1 MNYIRHLN
9 TFFAVVR
16 HDNRLTTSHISLY
29 MALFQYWNFN
39 RFQNPFTVYRNDIM
53 RLSKIG
59 SKNTYHK
66 CMKELHQARYI
77 FHHPSATKYK
87 PVKISMTM
95 LDKTAQKNP
104 EQLELFAGNTAGAGQ
119 NAEAFISPK
128 KKTYANTETGTQ
140 RVPNLTDTSINNDP
154 EAIPNSGHLIKH
166 TNNKQE
172 RNTPAHQIFARNGK
186 IQEAIN
192 TPPFRE
198 PVPGQANELNDRPKI
213 VEIERFFKEK
223 NYQSS
228 EARKFY
234 HHYKAIG
241 WKIQGKIP
249 IEDWKALAEKWMVNT
264 SKWNANGTAAPPQ
277 VAEEIS
283 VQFLY
288 DRFCEDKN
296 VLQYITEEHFDQLK
310 LELTEE
316 IMQQAWKERI
326 NQVAGTNR
334 HSLNELWDAYLKG
347 DRTNI
352 LIKKDEPARTII
364 AKRVAVINLFQYKKS
379 LNISTKS

>member
-9 TFFAVVR
+9 AFFAVVR

-77 FHHPSATKYK
+77 FHHPSATKYQ
-87 PVKISMTM
+87 PVKISITM
-95 LDKTAQKNP
+95 LDKAAQKNP
-104 EQLELFAGNTAGAGQ
+104 EQLELFAGNPTGAVRD
-119 NAEAFISPK
+119 AEALVSTK
-128 KKTYANTETGTQ
+128 KKTGTDTEYGTQ
-140 RVPNLTDTSINNDP
+140 PVSNMTHISLNNEP
-154 EAIPNSGHLIKH
+154 EAISNPGHLIKH
-166 TNNKQE
+166 INNKQE
-172 RNTPAHQIFARNGK
+172 RNAPAHQIFARNGK

-198 PVPGQANELNDRPKI
+198 PKAGQANELNGRSKL
-213 VEIERFFKEK
+213 VEIERFFREK
-223 NYQSS
+223 KYPVS

-234 HHYKAIG
+234 NHYKAIG

-264 SKWNANGTAAPPQ
+264 SKWNGNGVPIP
-277 VAEEIS
+277 AEEIS
-283 VQFLY
+283 VQLLY
-288 DRFCEDKN
+288 DRFREGKN
-296 VLQYITEEHFDQLK
+296 IFPLITAKHFDELN

-316 IMQQAWKERI
+316 IMQQAWKLRI
-326 NQVAGTNR
+326 DQVSGTNR
-334 HSLNELWDAYLKG
+334 HSLNELWDAYLNGNSSHPVIQK
-347 DRTNI
+347 DHQNLI
-352 LIKKDEPARTII
+352 LLAKCITVIKYFDSRS
-364 AKRVAVINLFQYKKS
+364 KS
-379 LNISTKS
+379 

>member
-9 TFFAVVR
+9 AFFAVVR

-66 CMKELHQARYI
+66 CMKELHQTRYI
-77 FHHPSATKYK
+77 FHHPSATKYQ

-95 LDKTAQKNP
+95 LDKATQKNP
-104 EQLELFAGNTAGAGQ
+104 EQLELFVGNAAATGQ
-119 NAEAFISPK
+119 TTETFTSLK
-128 KKTYANTETGTQ
+128 KKTNANTEYGTQ
-140 RVPNLTDTSINNDP
+140 RVSNMMDASIDNGP
-154 EAIPNSGHLIKH
+154 EAIPNPGHLIKH

-192 TPPFRE
+192 MPPFRE
-198 PVPGQANELNDRPKI
+198 AAPGQVNELSGRPKL
-213 VEIERFFKEK
+213 VEIERFFREK
-223 NYQSS
+223 KYAVS

-234 HHYKAIG
+234 NHYKAIG

-264 SKWNANGTAAPPQ
+264 SKWNGSRAAVPPDA
-277 VAEEIS
+277 AEEIS

-288 DRFCEDKN
+288 DRFCEGKN
-296 VLQYITEEHFDQLK
+296 VFHFITAEHFDELK

-347 DRTNI
+347 DRNHRLLQNDKPNLI
-352 LIKKDEPARTII
+352 LLAKQISLLKYFSTQRVSGESII
-364 AKRVAVINLFQYKKS
+364 
-379 LNISTKS
+379 